1 MAGVGAF
8 TVKSPRIKQRH
19 QSERFGYRA
28 PMLEMIWVPCRSE
41 LEQST
46 SLSRSVNARDH
57 PTSVVGIL
65 PNLAVAG
72 SPAATLAFR

>member
-19 QSERFGYRA
+19 QSERCRA
-28 PMLEMIWVPCRSE
+28 PMLEMIWVPCHSE